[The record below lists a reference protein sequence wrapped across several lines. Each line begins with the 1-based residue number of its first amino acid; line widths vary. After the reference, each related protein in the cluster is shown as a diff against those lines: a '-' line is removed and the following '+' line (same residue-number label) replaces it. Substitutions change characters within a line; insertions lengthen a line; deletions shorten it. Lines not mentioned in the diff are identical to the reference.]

1 MSMKAFTAQQA
12 AEQLHVDV
20 TTITRACSRHQ
31 IGRKHARSW
40 LIEQSDLAKLR
51 EVVREK
57 SGNPNWVK
65 KSKDD

>member
-1 MSMKAFTAQQA
+1 MKYEVFTAQQA
-12 AEQLHVDV
+12 AEQLNVDV
-20 TTITRACSRHQ
+20 TTITRSCSRHQ

-40 LIEQSDLAKLR
+40 LIEQADLAKLR

-65 KSKDD
+65 KDEK